1 MMISFKAIHVTWILV
16 QLMTDFDARYDL
28 VDLDDANEGMPN
40 KIIEPL
46 KKVTGSIICDNLW
59 KF

>member
-1 MMISFKAIHVTWILV
+1 MMISFKAIHVTWILGL
-16 QLMTDFDARYDL
+16 LMTDFDARYVL

-46 KKVTGSIICDNLW
+46 KKVTGSIICDNL
-59 KF
+59 